1 MQPKPLHAQAT
12 TNILLKRG
20 YPCCLITT
28 FCCLVGLAAVCATVF
43 HDGAMNP
50 IEGFL
55 SHFDFV
61 LIIIDNYYHNN

>member
-1 MQPKPLHAQAT
+1 MLF
-12 TNILLKRG
+12 NNYVLSS
-20 YPCCLITT
+20 
-28 FCCLVGLAAVCATVF
+28 CCLVGLAAVCATVF

-61 LIIIDNYYHNN
+61 LIIIDNYYHI